1 MTGEPAHTAP
11 KERMVPDLMFSPKLM
26 PKLLI
31 TEKKRSDCYATFSA
45 IFSLLH
51 SNTNEEH
58 YKMHLCEQS
67 SHYVIVKALPHV
79 CMEMQHEGVGAKY
92 STRRSR
98 VLYIFALRYPL
109 SAVFFVHT
117 SIGTALSV
125 LLYFLV
131 ILFGVIFFVS
141 TFGDRTIS
149 KLSYNLFVVVE

>member
-11 KERMVPDLMFSPKLM
+11 KERMVPDLMFSPELM

-67 SHYVIVKALPHV
+67 SRYVIVKALPHV
-79 CMEMQHEGVGAKY
+79 CMEMQHEGG
-92 STRRSR
+92 R
-98 VLYIFALRYPL
+98 
-109 SAVFFVHT
+109 
-117 SIGTALSV
+117 G
-125 LLYFLV
+125 
-131 ILFGVIFFVS
+131 
-141 TFGDRTIS
+141 
-149 KLSYNLFVVVE
+149 